1 MDESWADAIKGEYGE
16 ETKIE
21 VDTKVEDDKKD
32 ENIADDI
39 DKKIEGEG
47 DKKEDDKKED
57 DKKEDE
63 DKDKKAD
70 ETDEEKVA
78 REAKEAENADI
89 AKKAEEDKVQKEEKF
104 ATKDDIKAALKEV
117 EVEKKTFETTH
128 KALEKEVLEKLY
140 PEGIDRQLRDSEGDP
155 ITSID
160 DLTKLINPKTKE
172 LFTEEEA
179 GSWLLASQQKLNKD
193 IEQLERYAADIV
205 DTNLAL
211 KDGADR
217 VEKVYGDLL
226 KSMPEKAKSILEA
239 YDKTLVKDPKTNIV
253 IKAPVD
259 VVDFYNLALAPY
271 KEAADK
277 ALADKEAKDKADA
290 EAAKAKAEADA
301 KAEQEDRGDVSQK
314 GKSKLPLSD
323 TDDEW
328 SKAYESYFNE

>member
-1 MDESWADAIKGEYGE
+1 M
-16 ETKIE
+16 
-21 VDTKVEDDKKD
+21 
-32 ENIADDI
+32 
-39 DKKIEGEG
+39 
-47 DKKEDDKKED
+47 
-57 DKKEDE
+57 
-63 DKDKKAD
+63 
-70 ETDEEKVA
+70 
-78 REAKEAENADI
+78 
-89 AKKAEEDKVQKEEKF
+89 
-104 ATKDDIKAALKEV
+104 
-117 EVEKKTFETTH
+117 
-128 KALEKEVLEKLY
+128 
-140 PEGIDRQLRDSEGDP
+140 
-155 ITSID
+155 
-160 DLTKLINPKTKE
+160 
-172 LFTEEEA
+172 FTEEEA